1 MNKIFNELLER
12 FPCLEC
18 CSDEIISAFNIM
30 KNGFLKG
37 GKLLC
42 CGNGGS
48 AADCE
53 HIVGELM
60 KGFLSARTVT
70 DADIPED
77 LRENLQGSL
86 PAISLPSQSAI
97 ISAFSNDVAPDM
109 VYAQL
114 TLGYGQKNDLLIGI
128 STSGNSKNIVN
139 AVRVAKAKG
148 LKTIALTGKKES
160 MLSSL
165 CDVTIKAPETET
177 FKVQEYHL
185 PIYHYLCAEVEK
197 QMF

>member
-1 MNKIFNELLER
+1 MINELIKRYPALEQIR
-12 FPCLEC
+12 DDIQKALDLMLTCY
-18 CSDEIISAFNIM
+18 
-30 KNGFLKG
+30 KNG
-37 GKLLC
+37 GKILL

-60 KGFLSARTVT
+60 KGFMSRREVT
-70 DADIPED
+70 DERIPQD
-77 LRENLQGSL
+77 LRCNMQGSL
-86 PAISLPSQSAI
+86 PAISLPSQSGI

-114 TLGYGQKNDLLIGI
+114 TYGYAKENDLLIGI

-139 AVRVAKAKG
+139 AVKVAKAMG
-148 LKTIALTGKKES
+148 VKTMALTGENES
-160 MLSSL
+160 LLSSL
-165 CDVTIKAPETET
+165 CDVTVKAPETET

-197 QMF
+197 QLF

>member
-1 MNKIFNELLER
+1 MINELIKRYPALEQIR
-12 FPCLEC
+12 DDIQKALDLMLSCY
-18 CSDEIISAFNIM
+18 
-30 KNGFLKG
+30 KNG
-37 GKLLC
+37 GKILL

-60 KGFLSARTVT
+60 KGFMSERKLT
-70 DADIPED
+70 DERIPKD
-77 LRENLQGSL
+77 LRCNMQGSL
-86 PAISLPSQSAI
+86 PAISLPSQSGI

-114 TLGYGQKNDLLIGI
+114 TYGYAKENDLLIGI

-139 AVRVAKAKG
+139 AVKVAKAMG
-148 LKTIALTGKKES
+148 VKTMALTGKNES
-160 MLSSL
+160 LLSSL
-165 CDVTIKAPETET
+165 CDVTVKAPETET